1 MCGIAGIL
9 TMRGAHDGPLRD
21 SVGAMARL
29 LAHRGPDAEG
39 FASLSLG
46 SARLA
51 LAHRRL
57 AILDLSPEGEQP
69 MRLPERG
76 LTISFNGEIFNYRE
90 LRAELQARGELFTT
104 ATDTEVLLRAW
115 AVWGED
121 ALPRL
126 EGMFAFAL
134 ADERAGT
141 LALVRDPFGI
151 KPLYVHEA
159 AGEVV
164 FASEVRALL
173 RSGRVP
179 REIDGDAIGPYLA
192 FGSAQSPQTLV
203 RGVRSLE
210 PGSVETFGSEGRLRT
225 RRYWSLAEAVSA
237 REPATAEEVGELTR
251 RAVGLE
257 TVSDV
262 PLGAFLSGGVDSSA
276 IVGILAGRN
285 EAIGGPP
292 PVTVSLVFDE
302 ARYSEAEHSRAVAA
316 YYGTDHR
323 EIEVR
328 AASVAEILP
337 GIPEA
342 QDQPSVDGINTWL
355 VSRAAR
361 EAGLTVALSGLGGD
375 ELFAGYDLFRFALR
389 WQDARGLTARV
400 PRPLAS
406 AALAAAR
413 LLPTRLLPSG
423 RAKMV
428 EAALQATSLGDL
440 QRLFHR
446 LLNFDEVAALTGR
459 TPVLPVAPNTDGL
472 DPVAAIS
479 VLETSRYMR
488 DTLLRDADAMSM
500 AHSLE
505 VRVPLLNPRLASA
518 VVSAP
523 ARLKLGAGPK
533 PLLTGAVP
541 KPLPASITDRRKGT
555 FTLPFEVWMRGPLRE
570 FVRESVREAPG
581 LDPKA
586 VARLWSRF
594 ERGEPGVN
602 WARVWAIADLALW
615 TRAHLGPFGGA
626 E

>member
-9 TMRGAHDGPLRD
+9 TTRSTSDGELRAGAE
-21 SVGAMARL
+21 AMAACLR
-29 LAHRGPDAEG
+29 HRGPDAEG
-39 FASLSLG
+39 IAVGGLG

-69 MRLPERG
+69 MSLSEAG
-76 LTISFNGEIFNYRE
+76 LTVVFNGEIFNYRE
-90 LRAELQARGELFTT
+90 LRAELQGRGETFRT

-115 AVWGED
+115 GLWGED

-134 ADERAGT
+134 ADARAGT
-141 LALVRDPFGI
+141 LSLARDPFGI

-159 AGEVV
+159 GGETT

-173 RSGRVP
+173 RGGRVP
-179 REIDGDAIGPYLA
+179 RELDEAAIPAYMTY
-192 FGSAQSPQTLV
+192 GSVRAPGTLV
-203 RGVRSLE
+203 RGVRSLA
-210 PGSVETFGSEGRLRT
+210 PGTVETFAGGRRERT
-225 RRYWSLAEAVSA
+225 RRYWSLAAAVLA
-237 REPATAEEVGELTR
+237 REPATAEEVHALVR
-251 RAVGLE
+251 RAVALE

-276 IVGILAGRN
+276 IVGVLAS
-285 EAIGGPP
+285 AGGPP

-328 AASVAEILP
+328 AEEVAEILP
-337 GIPEA
+337 RIPGV
-342 QDQPSVDGINTWL
+342 QDQPSVDGMNTWL

-375 ELFAGYDLFRFALR
+375 ELFAGYDVFPNALR
-389 WQDARGLTARV
+389 WERLRART
-400 PRPLAS
+400 PRLPAPLAAGAMR
-406 AALAAAR
+406 AAGLLGSRRQRMAEALLATPTLGGFQRLCRR
-413 LLPTRLLPSG
+413 LLSPEDVRALVG
-423 RAKMV
+423 RAP
-428 EAALQATSLGDL
+428 EPERDPEGL
-440 QRLFHR
+440 
-446 LLNFDEVAALTGR
+446 
-459 TPVLPVAPNTDGL
+459 DGL
-472 DPVAAIS
+472 DPLAALS
-479 VLETSRYMR
+479 VLETGHSMH

-505 VRVPLLNPRLASA
+505 VRVPLLNPRLAAA

-523 ARLKLGAGPK
+523 TRIKLGPGPK
-533 PLLTGAVP
+533 PLLVGAIP

-555 FTLPFEVWMRGPLRE
+555 FTLPFDVWMRGPLKE
-570 FVRESVREAPG
+570 TVRSALAEAPG
-581 LDPKA
+581 FEPRA
-586 VARLWSRF
+586 VERLWARF
-594 ERGEPGVN
+594 ERGETN
-602 WARVWAIADLALW
+602 WTRVWAIADLALW
-615 TRAHLGPFGGA
+615 TREHLGL
-626 E
+626 